1 MIEILTPEEVGELL
15 RVSSNKII
23 AMARRGELPFLM
35 LDGRMRFEAGDV
47 EDWIKARKIGP
58 GTAPVRTVTEAPND

>member
-15 RVSSNKII
+15 RLSSNKII

-35 LDGRMRFEAGDV
+35 LDGRMRFEAQDV
-47 EDWIKARKIGP
+47 EDWIKARKIGSMP
-58 GTAPVRTVTEAPND
+58 APLRTVNP